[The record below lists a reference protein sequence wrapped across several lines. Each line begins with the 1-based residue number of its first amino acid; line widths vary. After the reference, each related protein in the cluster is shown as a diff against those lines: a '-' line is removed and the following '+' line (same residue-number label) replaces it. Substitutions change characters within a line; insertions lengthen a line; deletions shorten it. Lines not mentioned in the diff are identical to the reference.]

1 MKNEYQELKRMRD
14 DTSNSVYLRE
24 IALLSEKNDELR
36 VTIDKL
42 KKGGGIRGENER
54 LKLIIER
61 LNIKLIKEK
70 EITCV
75 LIVGEDFPIKKC
87 SLMMEMLIFV
97 KIVSQKAIVNNEF
110 KRGYT
115 CRDKHV
121 EDNGVYFMGNTLW
134 EDRWE
139 GIRRI

>member
-1 MKNEYQELKRMRD
+1 M
-14 DTSNSVYLRE
+14 
-24 IALLSEKNDELR
+24 
-36 VTIDKL
+36 
-42 KKGGGIRGENER
+42 
-54 LKLIIER
+54 
-61 LNIKLIKEK
+61 
-70 EITCV
+70 
-75 LIVGEDFPIKKC
+75 
-87 SLMMEMLIFV
+87 
-97 KIVSQKAIVNNEF
+97 VNNEF

>member
-61 LNIKLIKEK
+61 LNI
-70 EITCV
+70 
-75 LIVGEDFPIKKC
+75 
-87 SLMMEMLIFV
+87 
-97 KIVSQKAIVNNEF
+97 NNEF

>member
-54 LKLIIER
+54 LKLTIER
-61 LNIKLIKEK
+61 LNIQLTKYAFSDVAI
-70 EITCV
+70 CRRNA
-75 LIVGEDFPIKKC
+75 EDGK
-87 SLMMEMLIFV
+87 
-97 KIVSQKAIVNNEF
+97 
-110 KRGYT
+110 
-115 CRDKHV
+115 
-121 EDNGVYFMGNTLW
+121 
-134 EDRWE
+134 
-139 GIRRI
+139 